1 MMKVLSVLLCVV
13 GITLAS
19 ADPQPPAVAAA
30 AGAAPSVLARRLR
43 GGTADGA
50 NEITTEGVLP
60 ETVVRTAVET
70 ADDKTEQSSTAEA
83 PVVEPEVKTASE
95 FRELIGGAPVD
106 LESALTAIRTDDR
119 SRMTVDRL
127 RKERI
132 SASSGPDAAAADRR
146 RLIIDFLFG
155 KAKRAVG
162 KAKRFVGKVKRDMA
176 NVAWNSGAYNLSGFL
191 DKGADKLDK
200 HADKLCG
207 GPC

>member
-19 ADPQPPAVAAA
+19 ADPQPPAVAAAA

-60 ETVVRTAVET
+60 EAVVRTAVET
-70 ADDKTEQSSTAEA
+70 ADDKTEQSSTAQA

-119 SRMTVDRL
+119 SRMTVDSL

-132 SASSGPDAAAADRR
+132 SASSGPDAAAAERR
-146 RLIIDFLFG
+146 GLQFGNFLGKLKQFG
-155 KAKRAVG
+155 GNFKRG
-162 KAKRFVGKVKRDMA
+162 IA
-176 NVAWNSGAYNLSGFL
+176 NVAGSLGAHNLANHMH
-191 DKGADKLDK
+191 KKATKLQND
-200 HADKLCG
+200 AFSLCG
-207 GPC
+207 GPCY